1 MSINKFEYVNY
12 ASDVIIGNLSF
23 WQEKILDYSIEF
35 YQGSLNDAIGTEFGD
50 CIVKSY
56 ELLECTLDNPTM
68 FRGVINNN
76 MLQAGA
82 IIDYRFG
89 EIYLYDEPQ
98 QHILI
103 DIFCSAP
110 WNCLSEPV
118 EETRK
123 GAAPWLIT
131 DLIEEINES
140 SSSQCGIFKVAAT
153 PRAIKAYEKMGFQE
167 NPDGSREMI
176 LTPERALQFVE
187 RYKSRWK

>member
-1 MSINKFEYVNY
+1 MNVPHQDEI
-12 ASDVIIGNLSF
+12 
-23 WQEKILDYSIEF
+23 
-35 YQGSLNDAIGTEFGD
+35 
-50 CIVKSY
+50 C
-56 ELLECTLDNPTM
+56 C
-68 FRGVINNN
+68 

-103 DIFCSAP
+103 DILCSAP
-110 WNCLSEPV
+110 WNCLPEPI

-131 DLIEEINES
+131 NLIEEINEGS
-140 SSSQCGIFKVAAT
+140 SSEGGIFKVAAT
-153 PRAIKAYEKMGFQE
+153 PRAIKAYERMGFQE

-176 LTPERALQFVE
+176 LTTERALQFLE
-187 RYKSRWK
+187 EYKSRWR